1 MNKNRIWIIP
11 LAIFLVFA
19 VAAVAV
25 FAVMYTKSM
34 TDLRASAGRSAEA
47 MFGDWT
53 EIVRKI
59 KTLESDRE
67 REFSVEAG
75 HDIPG
80 EMVGLGESLKVTAT
94 AVRDTGGSETVT
106 VSLAGKGDPARAG
119 VMLSKD
125 KHLTVAAMLPDGQ
138 RQSVGFDVPGCAD
151 AFRGSRFN
159 PETNPDSMLD
169 EETFGAVLDFFEWL
183 ETALTEKEIEVSEED
198 RKTAEEIGKV
208 IRDLL
213 EDLSKLPETEKEN
226 TGKLFAPA
234 ARVTVRL
241 SNEKLNEAIGLIKE
255 AASNESVRK
264 LILSYASMLNAQGV
278 QGVQGGELQGDE
290 SQSDIEKA
298 LSARIDE
305 VLDKI
310 GDFVRES
317 KISLTLEA
325 ELKEGKITSALI
337 RVPFEHE
344 FETPDGGGEKE
355 HEAMLSL
362 RADYDCD
369 GKKKLTAEFDACN
382 GGNLKYKVS
391 AVYLAEDRDDGAGKV
406 WSLTLEEDE
415 EPGPGEDEEAGY
427 HEKVEI
433 KLEYDS
439 ESTEYRLT
447 ADGTEFIAGT
457 FRSDDSS
464 LEFTVER
471 ANLTARS
478 ELFVYGKGLSKT
490 EKPIAAVD
498 IFTLRVSSGEGEEG
512 KTERD
517 GLFAA
522 EGEMSLFELTD
533 GDLEKIT
540 GEEGVILSLGG
551 FLTESFPPA
560 VDANSFYTI
569 EGYPV
574 EPKSTAEKRART
586 VLGAYVAYLNGLG
599 SGAITNESC
608 YAYLFDSE
616 SALWFILTFDGKTAN
631 IYPAVS
637 LDGVDLT
644 GCHTASLSGGVM
656 TIHHWKD
663 TTPHIDCGEE
673 IYTQNT
679 CSDCGLVIKTT
690 TGKYKE
696 HEYSGGGFID
706 TASMLNSG
714 KKVTAYLRQC
724 PNCGRSWLSLE
735 KISYE
740 YENIQGEEWLVSA
753 GHDND
758 GITNLSTEKIL
769 NINGPDPGGTSTVKI
784 PDGALFQ
791 NGVDIGAIYFGKNVR
806 SIGAR
811 AFSGLTDLKAVMLHP
826 GIESIGNGA
835 FEGTRLETIYF
846 CGTEAEWKAVSL
858 NGNERQLANVKIVFG
873 CADNPSLLR
882 SYAESNSVILKRSLG
897 FDSVYEKTRQKVKSA
912 AGTQAGVSAIEFS
925 GGDWLTSNQVAYDR
939 VTGRIAV
946 MHGYRCH
953 VYDSRTCAEIGMIPG
968 YSIHAIAAG
977 DGFLAALED
986 VVEGGRDLTVITLY
1000 DMGTLSETG
1009 RIRPSADTFKNGDKS
1024 FSIAICN
1031 GRLFGMPPEADPF
1044 YVDLKSNEAGK
1055 IVKSMRIMLRTVG
1068 TGGFEC
1074 ISAGEDGRFVY
1085 MKAQNLILTVD
1096 TLTLQLEKG
1105 EFAPAS
1111 AYSALPEGSGAAL
1124 IRSEKEIVD
1133 VAGKTESGGRIV
1145 THLHF
1150 GTEGEVLVPAKNV
1163 ITSPPAGYTPWDVV
1177 YMSGGTTV
1185 YTAYN
1190 SSYGFVTVF
1199 SAGGKT
1205 KTLSA
1210 VAESVM
1216 PLGDGRFLMWSA
1228 AARGLIIVDTN
1239 K

>member
-1 MNKNRIWIIP
+1 MKKSRIWIIP
-11 LAIFLVFA
+11 LAVFLVFA
-19 VAAVAV
+19 VAGGAV

-47 MFGDWT
+47 MFGEWT

-75 HDIPG
+75 LDIPG
-80 EMVGLGESLKVTAT
+80 EIAGLGGSLKVTAA
-94 AVRDTGGSETVT
+94 AVRDPGGSESVT

-125 KHLTVAAMLPDGQ
+125 KHLTVAAMLPDGK
-138 RQSVGFDVPGCAD
+138 RQAVGFDVPGCAD
-151 AFRGSRFN
+151 AFRKSCFN
-159 PETNPDSMLD
+159 PEVDPESPFD

-183 ETALTEKEIEVSEED
+183 ETALTEKEIEVPEED
-198 RKTAEEIGKV
+198 RKTAEEIESV

-264 LILSYASMLNAQGV
+264 LILSYASMLKAQGV
-278 QGVQGGELQGDE
+278 QDGESQGNG
-290 SQSDIEKA
+290 SQSDLEET

-310 GDFVRES
+310 GDFIRDS
-317 KISLTLEA
+317 KISVTLEA
-325 ELKEGKITSALI
+325 EIKDGKITSALI

-355 HEAMLSL
+355 HEAVLSL

-369 GKKKLTAEFDACN
+369 GKKKLTAGFDAYN
-382 GGNLKYKVS
+382 GGNLKYKVT
-391 AVYLAEDRDDGAGKV
+391 AEYLAEEIGKEGEDGARKV

-415 EPGPGEDEEAGY
+415 EADPGEDDDGY

-433 KLEYDS
+433 KLEFDS
-439 ESTEYRLT
+439 ESAEYRLT
-447 ADGTEFIAGT
+447 ADGTEVIAGT
-457 FRSDDSS
+457 FRSDDRS
-464 LEFTVER
+464 LEFTVGR
-471 ANLTARS
+471 AHLTARS

-490 EKPIAAVD
+490 EKPVAAVD
-498 IFTLRVSSGEGEEG
+498 IFTLRVASGDGEGKSG
-512 KTERD
+512 SD
-517 GLFAA
+517 GLFGD
-522 EGEMSLFELTD
+522 EEEISLFELTD
-533 GDLEKIT
+533 GDLEKFV
-540 GEEGVILSLGG
+540 GEEGFLASLSG
-551 FLTESFPPA
+551 FMTESFPPA

-599 SGAITNESC
+599 TGAITNESC
-608 YAYLFDSE
+608 YAHLFDSE

-644 GCHTASLSGGVM
+644 GCHTASLSVGVM

-663 TTPHIDCGEE
+663 TTPHIDCGEQ

-679 CSDCGLVIKTT
+679 CTECGLAIKTT
-690 TGKYKE
+690 TGRYKE

-714 KKVTAYLRQC
+714 KTVTAYLMQC
-724 PNCGRSWLSLE
+724 PNCGRSWLYLE

-769 NINGPDPGGTSTVKI
+769 NINGPDPEGTSTVKI
-784 PDGALFQ
+784 ADGELFQ
-791 NGVDIGAIYFGKNVR
+791 NGTDIGAIYFGKNVR
-806 SIGAR
+806 SIGSR
-811 AFSGLTDLKAVMLHP
+811 AFSGMTDLKAVMMHP

-873 CADNPSLLR
+873 CADKPSLLR

-953 VYDSRTCAEIGMIPG
+953 VYDSRTCEEIGMIPG
-968 YSIHAIAAG
+968 YSIHTIAAG

-986 VVEGGRDLTVITLY
+986 VVENGRDLTVITVY
-1000 DMGTLSETG
+1000 EMGTLSQYC
-1009 RIRPSADTFKNGDKS
+1009 RIRPSADTFKNGDKG
-1024 FSIAICN
+1024 FAIAICN
-1031 GRLFGMPPEADPF
+1031 NRLFGMPPEADPF

-1055 IVKSMRIMLRTVG
+1055 IVKSLRIMLKTVG
-1068 TGGFEC
+1068 TGGTEC
-1074 ISAGEDGRFVY
+1074 ITVGEDGRFVY
-1085 MKAQNLILTVD
+1085 MKAQNLILSVD
-1096 TLTLQLEKG
+1096 SLTLQLEKG
-1105 EFAPAS
+1105 ESVPSWADN
-1111 AYSALPEGSGAAL
+1111 ALPEGAGAAL
-1124 IRSEKEIVD
+1124 IRSVKENVD
-1133 VAGKTESGGRIV
+1133 IAGRYESGGKIV

-1150 GTEGEVLVPAKNV
+1150 GLDGEVLVPAKNV
-1163 ITSPPAGYTPWDVV
+1163 ITSLPAGYTPWDVV

-1199 SAGGKT
+1199 SAGGRT

-1216 PLGDGRFLMWSA
+1216 PLGEGRFLMWSP

>member
-11 LAIFLVFA
+11 LAVFLVFA
-19 VAAVAV
+19 VAAGAV
-25 FAVMYTKSM
+25 FAVIYTKSM

-47 MFGDWT
+47 MFGEWT

-67 REFSVEAG
+67 KEFSVEAG
-75 HDIPG
+75 LDVPG
-80 EMVGLGESLKVTAT
+80 EIAGLGESLKVTAT
-94 AVRDTGGSETVT
+94 AVRDPGGSESVS
-106 VSLAGKGDPARAG
+106 VSLAGKGDPARTG
-119 VMLSKD
+119 IMLTKD
-125 KHLTVAAMLPDGQ
+125 KHLTVAATLPDGQ

-151 AFRGSRFN
+151 AFRKSCFN
-159 PETNPDSMLD
+159 PEVDPESPFD

-183 ETALTEKEIEVSEED
+183 EAALTGKEIEVPEED
-198 RKTAEEIGKV
+198 RKTAEEIGNV

-241 SNEKLNEAIGLIKE
+241 SNEKLNEAIDLIKE

-264 LILSYASMLNAQGV
+264 LILSYASRLSAQIAQDGES
-278 QGVQGGELQGDE
+278 QGNE

-298 LSARIDE
+298 LSDRIDE

-317 KISLTLEA
+317 KISVTFEA
-325 ELKEGKITSALI
+325 EIKDGKITSVLI

-355 HEAMLSL
+355 HEAVLSL

-369 GKKKLTAEFDACN
+369 GEKKLTAEFDACN

-391 AVYLAEDRDDGAGKV
+391 AVYLAEDRDDGARKV

-415 EPGPGEDEEAGY
+415 EPGPGEDDDDGY

-439 ESTEYRLT
+439 ESAEYRLT
-447 ADGTEFIAGT
+447 ADGTEVIAGT

-464 LEFTVER
+464 LEFTVGR

-490 EKPIAAVD
+490 EKPVAAVD
-498 IFTLRVSSGEGEEG
+498 IFTLRVASGDGEGKSG
-512 KTERD
+512 SN
-517 GLFAA
+517 GLFGGEA
-522 EGEMSLFELTD
+522 EISLFELTD
-533 GDLEKIT
+533 GDLEKFV
-540 GEEGVILSLGG
+540 GEEGFLASLSG
-551 FLTESFPPA
+551 FMTESFPPA

-586 VLGAYVAYLNGLG
+586 VLGAYVGYLNGLG
-599 SGAITNESC
+599 SGEITNESC
-608 YAYLFDSE
+608 YAHLFDSE

-644 GCHTASLSGGVM
+644 GCHTASLSDGVM

-663 TTPHIDCGEE
+663 TTPHIDCGEQ

-679 CSDCGLVIKTT
+679 CTECGLSVKTV

-714 KKVTAYLRQC
+714 KKVTAHLRQC
-724 PNCGRSWLSLE
+724 PNCGRSGLSLE
-735 KISYE
+735 KISYK

-769 NINGPDPGGTSTVKI
+769 NINGPDPEGTSTVKI
-784 PDGALFQ
+784 ADGALFQ
-791 NGVDIGAIYFGKNVR
+791 NGTDIGAIYFGKNVR
-806 SIGAR
+806 SIGSR
-811 AFSGLTDLKAVMLHP
+811 AFSGMTDLKAVMMHP
-826 GIESIGNGA
+826 GIEAIGDRA

-846 CGTEAEWKAVSL
+846 CGTEAEWKTVRL
-858 NGNERQLANVKIVFG
+858 GDNERRLANVKIVFG
-873 CADNPSLLR
+873 CADDPSLLR

-953 VYDSRTCAEIGMIPG
+953 VYDSRTCAEIGMIHG

-986 VVEGGRDLTVITLY
+986 VVENGRDLTVITVY
-1000 DMGTLSETG
+1000 EMGTLSQYC
-1009 RIRPSADTFKNGDKS
+1009 RIRPSADTFKNGDKG
-1024 FSIAICN
+1024 FPIAICN
-1031 GRLFGMPPEADPF
+1031 NRLFGMPPEAQPF
-1044 YVDLKSNEAGK
+1044 SFDLKSNEAGK
-1055 IVKSMRIMLRTVG
+1055 IVKSLRIMLQTVG
-1068 TGGFEC
+1068 TGGTEC
-1074 ISAGEDGRFVY
+1074 ITVGEDGRFVY
-1085 MKAQNLILTVD
+1085 MKAQNLILAVD
-1096 TLTLQLEKG
+1096 SLTLQLEKG
-1105 EFAPAS
+1105 ESVPSWADN
-1111 AYSALPEGSGAAL
+1111 ALPEGAGAAL
-1124 IRSEKEIVD
+1124 IHSVKEIVD
-1133 VAGKTESGGRIV
+1133 VAGKTESGGKIV

-1150 GTEGEVLVPAKNV
+1150 GRDGEVLVPAKNV

-1228 AARGLIIVDTN
+1228 GARGLIIVDTN